1 MLVIMLYTTRYVV
14 ESTSTMIATC
24 SRIEYMHDVVD
35 VESTRSS
42 TESSTVLSVVHLMES
57 ISRSISWSS

>member
-42 TESSTVLSVVHLMES
+42 TESSKYLV
-57 ISRSISWSS
+57 